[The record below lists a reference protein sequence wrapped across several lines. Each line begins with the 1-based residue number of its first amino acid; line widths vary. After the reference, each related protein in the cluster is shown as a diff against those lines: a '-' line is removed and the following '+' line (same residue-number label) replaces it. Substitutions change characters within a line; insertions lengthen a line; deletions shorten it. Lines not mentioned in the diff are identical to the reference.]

1 MEEKAKINGS
11 KSTFPCVDEN
21 FTSSFKSSY
30 GQQGLTKR
38 EHFAGLAMMGIL
50 SQFTDLAGIGAS
62 TNHFAGMQES
72 IARES
77 VQMADELLK
86 QLEDGK

>member
-1 MEEKAKINGS
+1 
-11 KSTFPCVDEN
+11 
-21 FTSSFKSSY
+21 
-30 GQQGLTKR
+30 
-38 EHFAGLAMMGIL
+38 MMGIL

-62 TNHFAGMQES
+62 TNHFAGMQEN

-86 QLEDGK
+86 QLEQ